1 MTLFSLFPNASYMS
15 FYYNDHTGLHLLRFI
30 QQILSAC
37 NMPVTLLNAGD
48 ITMSK
53 NKSANT
59 ELLHNLDRGDKL
71 RKLLSKYILFIAME
85 ETK

>member
-1 MTLFSLFPNASYMS
+1 
-15 FYYNDHTGLHLLRFI
+15 
-30 QQILSAC
+30 
-37 NMPVTLLNAGD
+37 MPVTLLNADD

-53 NKSANT
+53 NKSADT

-71 RKLLSKYILFIAME
+71 RKLLNKYLLFTAMG